1 MYETYAEQ
9 YARRNLKL
17 RSYMSAGMAGAVMIF
32 SLFFAPVFAKQSSP
46 EDFLAL
52 FGTNNA
58 SSVTN
63 PETNTVTSE
72 TKKVK
77 EVTQAPVTLSS
88 TNFRENT
95 VKIAERELQ
104 KRPREYDRTV
114 LTYTQGMREEW
125 CADFVSY
132 VYLQAGQPLK
142 SPINGT
148 WRIPAVKTLRQYFE
162 SQGRF
167 RAAGSYVPK
176 PGDVALY
183 GTRHTNL
190 VVAVA
195 DGKMTTIGGNEN
207 DTISKVTIS
216 YSRGSDGL
224 TGFGVS
230 AE

>member
-1 MYETYAEQ
+1 MNESYAEL
-9 YARRNLKL
+9 YARRNLRVK
-17 RSYMSAGMAGAVMIF
+17 SYFGVGLAGFLTIF
-32 SLFFAPVFAKQSSP
+32 SLFFAPALAKQSPVDS
-46 EDFLAL
+46 L
-52 FGTNNA
+52 FVFETTA
-58 SSVTN
+58 ARAPAVADTTVTQTGN
-63 PETNTVTSE
+63 VSTKPNPVKAPETLVSN
-72 TKKVK
+72 
-77 EVTQAPVTLSS
+77 
-88 TNFRENT
+88 NYRES
-95 VKIAERELQ
+95 VVSIAEREYK

-114 LTYTQGMREEW
+114 LTYTQGVREEW

-142 SPINGT
+142 SPLNGT

-190 VVAVA
+190 VVAVG

-207 DTISKVTIS
+207 DTIEKVTIS
-216 YSRGSDGL
+216 YARGSDGL
-224 TGFGVS
+224 TGFGIS